1 MEHICP
7 LCGELF
13 WQVISR
19 EEAWKLYIKKLQDES
34 ECFLFTFFC
43 VLCIKMDIEKL
54 QVKVSFSFKILN
66 RSSRV
71 KSIKDWHIAVWL
83 QMELQAC
90 GLRID
95 RRQYKSVI
103 VDKVCADLSFF
114 HPQNLLLP
122 RGQ

>member
-1 MEHICP
+1 MLLVNLTASEHVKP
-7 LCGELF
+7 LSLSKTVDTLKNLF
-13 WQVISR
+13 Q
-19 EEAWKLYIKKLQDES
+19 KLDIK
-34 ECFLFTFFC
+34 
-43 VLCIKMDIEKL
+43 
-54 QVKVSFSFKILN
+54 
-66 RSSRV
+66 V
-71 KSIKDWHIAVWL
+71 KSIKDWHIALWL